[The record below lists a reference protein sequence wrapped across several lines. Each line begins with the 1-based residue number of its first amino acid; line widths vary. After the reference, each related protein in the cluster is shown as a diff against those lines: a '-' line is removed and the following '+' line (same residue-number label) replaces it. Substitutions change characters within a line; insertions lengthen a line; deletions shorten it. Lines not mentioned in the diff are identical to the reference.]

1 MATRYT
7 KRVAR
12 RKSLA
17 TAKKKPPRLIP
28 ILRPLGA
35 QVRRLRLERDLAQ
48 ERLAELAGWSYK
60 YLGRVEL
67 ARANPS
73 AVKLMQLAKA
83 LQVSVGEL
91 FDAEAAPLA
100 GTPRRRA
107 TRRSTH

>member
-1 MATRYT
+1 M
-7 KRVAR
+7 AR

-17 TAKKKPPRLIP
+17 NAKKKPPRLIP

-67 ARANPS
+67 ARVNPS
-73 AVKLMQLAKA
+73 AVKLIELAEA
-83 LQVSVGEL
+83 LQVTVGEL
-91 FDAEAAPLA
+91 FESSVTPVSVA
-100 GTPRRRA
+100 PRRRA
-107 TRRSTH
+107 TRRSTR